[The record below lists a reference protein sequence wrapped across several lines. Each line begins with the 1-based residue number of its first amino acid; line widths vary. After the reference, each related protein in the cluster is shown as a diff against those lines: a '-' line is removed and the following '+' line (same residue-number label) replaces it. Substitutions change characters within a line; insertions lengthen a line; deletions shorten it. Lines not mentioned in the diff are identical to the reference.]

1 MRCLVGVGSRPQ
13 GLTRNAALI
22 AGSARADEPA
32 PGAIP
37 DSLTRARASAV
48 ADSLRAAATGDTTHA
63 VALADSARIV
73 AAPDS
78 ARVAAAR
85 DSAAAPAATAA
96 APPPA
101 TPAPAA
107 PALPPRAGAQRGVAD
122 TVTMLPPVHVRQT
135 RDLGP
140 ERSTATTVRL
150 ERSGVV
156 RFQPATVNDALA
168 AVPGVELVK
177 MGPWA
182 SRVSMRGLSGERVL
196 VMVDG

>member
-13 GLTRNAALI
+13 GLTRNAALVLCFAALI

-85 DSAAAPAATAA
+85 D
-96 APPPA
+96 
-101 TPAPAA
+101 
-107 PALPPRAGAQRGVAD
+107 
-122 TVTMLPPVHVRQT
+122 
-135 RDLGP
+135 
-140 ERSTATTVRL
+140 
-150 ERSGVV
+150 
-156 RFQPATVNDALA
+156 
-168 AVPGVELVK
+168 
-177 MGPWA
+177 
-182 SRVSMRGLSGERVL
+182 
-196 VMVDG
+196 